1 MPWTNQGGNGGGGGW
16 QGGGNRGPWSQ
27 GPAGGGGGG
36 NQPPDLEEL
45 LKRSQ
50 DRFRSMFPRGFG
62 GNWVV
67 LALAVFGLFWF
78 ASGFYTISEGEQGVE
93 TRFGA
98 FTQVTNQG
106 LHFHWPYPVESVR
119 TVPITVQ
126 RSVMIGDI
134 PAEAL
139 MLTGDENIVE
149 VGFNVVWYIKN
160 APDYVFNVR
169 DPDATVKAVA
179 ESAMRE
185 VVGRSQIDLIQT
197 EQRSA
202 TSEAAKAL
210 IQATLDNYGAGIFV
224 HEVNM
229 QRVLPP
235 EPVIDAFQDVQ
246 SAKADL
252 NSAINQATAYR
263 NKVVPEAHGEAESIR
278 QAAAAYKEQ
287 AVAEAQ
293 GDAQRFLQVL
303 AQYRMAKDVTRKR
316 IYLETIERILGRTN
330 KIIMDGKGSGAVPYL
345 PLDRYAKP
353 PTGGSG
359 GVHVEEVQ
367 P

>member
-27 GPAGGGGGG
+27 GPSGGGSG

-50 DRFRSMFPRGFG
+50 DRFRSLFPRGFG
-62 GNWVV
+62 SNWVV
-67 LALAVFGLFWF
+67 LALAVFGLFWV
-78 ASGFYTISEGEQGVE
+78 ASGFYIISEGEQGVE

-106 LHFHWPYPVESVR
+106 LHFHLPYPIERVR
-119 TVPITVQ
+119 TVPITLQ
-126 RSVMIGDI
+126 RSVAIGDI
-134 PAEAL
+134 PAESL
-139 MLTGDENIVE
+139 MLTGDENIVD
-149 VGFNVVWYIKN
+149 VGFNVVWYIKS
-160 APDYVFNVR
+160 APDYVFRVR
-169 DPDATVKAVA
+169 DPEATVKAVA

-185 VVGRSQIDLIQT
+185 VVGRSRIDLIQT

-210 IQATLDNYGAGIFV
+210 IQATLDNYGTGIIV

-235 EPVIDAFQDVQ
+235 EAVIDAFQDVQ

-293 GDAQRFLQVL
+293 GDAQRFLAVL
-303 AQYRMAKDVTRKR
+303 AQYRSAKDVTRKR

-330 KIIMDGKGSGAVPYL
+330 KIVTDGKTGSVVPYL
-345 PLDRYAKP
+345 PLDRFAKP
-353 PTGGSG
+353 PSGG

>member
-1 MPWTNQGGNGGGGGW
+1 MPWTNQGGGSGGGGGGW

-27 GPAGGGGGG
+27 GPSGGGS
-36 NQPPDLEEL
+36 QPPDLEEL

-50 DRFRSMFPRGFG
+50 DRFRSLFPRGLG
-62 GNWVV
+62 ANWVL
-67 LALAVFGLFWF
+67 LAIVALGLLWVT
-78 ASGFYTISEGEQGVE
+78 SGFYTVSEGEQGVE

-98 FTQVTNQG
+98 FSRVTKVG
-106 LHFHWPYPVESVR
+106 LHFHWPYPVENVR
-119 TVPITVQ
+119 KVQITLK
-126 RSVMIGDI
+126 RSVEVGDV
-134 PAEAL
+134 PAESL
-139 MLTGDENIVE
+139 MLTGDENIVDIA
-149 VGFNVVWYIKN
+149 FNVIWDIKN
-160 APDYVFNVR
+160 APDYVFNIR
-169 DPDATVKAVA
+169 DPDGTVKAVS

-185 VVGRSQIDLIQT
+185 VVGRSRIELLQT
-197 EQRSA
+197 EERSA
-202 TSEAAKAL
+202 TSDAARVL
-210 IQATLDNYGAGIFV
+210 IQQTLDSYGAGVLV

-229 QRVLPP
+229 QRVVPP
-235 EPVIDAFQDVQ
+235 DPVIDAFQDVQ

-287 AVAEAQ
+287 AVAQAQ
-293 GDAQRFLQVL
+293 GDAQRFLSVL
-303 AQYRMAKDVTRKR
+303 AEYKLAKDVTRKR

-330 KIIMDGKGSGAVPYL
+330 KILLDGKSGSSVLPYL

-353 PTGGSG
+353 PANPANSG
-359 GVHVEEVQ
+359 EQ